1 MNYKLIDSEFDQMLR
16 DAMADLP
23 PPTDEELDAML
34 DEMWKEEQERQGVE
48 LFTLE
53 EIRLADEEHWRKD
66 QKSYWSGRSRVRV

>member
-34 DEMWKEEQERQGVE
+34 DEMWREEQERRQE
-48 LFTLE
+48 
-53 EIRLADEEHWRKD
+53 
-66 QKSYWSGRSRVRV
+66 QYWSGRTKARV

>member
-34 DEMWKEEQERQGVE
+34 DEMWREEQERRQE
-48 LFTLE
+48 
-53 EIRLADEEHWRKD
+53 
-66 QKSYWSGRSRVRV
+66 QYWSGRTRVAV

>member
-34 DEMWKEEQERQGVE
+34 DEMWKEEQERRQE
-48 LFTLE
+48 
-53 EIRLADEEHWRKD
+53 
-66 QKSYWSGRSRVRV
+66 QYWSGRTRVAI

>member
-34 DEMWKEEQERQGVE
+34 DEMWKEEQERRQE
-48 LFTLE
+48 
-53 EIRLADEEHWRKD
+53 
-66 QKSYWSGRSRVRV
+66 QYWSGRTRVVI

>member
-34 DEMWKEEQERQGVE
+34 DEMWKEEQERRQE
-48 LFTLE
+48 
-53 EIRLADEEHWRKD
+53 
-66 QKSYWSGRSRVRV
+66 QYWSGRTKARV

>member
-34 DEMWKEEQERQGVE
+34 DEMWREEQERRQE
-48 LFTLE
+48 
-53 EIRLADEEHWRKD
+53 
-66 QKSYWSGRSRVRV
+66 QYWSGRTKVAI

>member
-34 DEMWKEEQERQGVE
+34 NEMWREEQERRQE
-48 LFTLE
+48 
-53 EIRLADEEHWRKD
+53 
-66 QKSYWSGRSRVRV
+66 QYWSGRTRVAI

>member
-34 DEMWKEEQERQGVE
+34 DEMWKEEQERRQE
-48 LFTLE
+48 
-53 EIRLADEEHWRKD
+53 
-66 QKSYWSGRSRVRV
+66 QYWSGRTRVVA

>member
-34 DEMWKEEQERQGVE
+34 DEMWREEQERRQE
-48 LFTLE
+48 
-53 EIRLADEEHWRKD
+53 
-66 QKSYWSGRSRVRV
+66 QYWSGRTRVVI

>member
-34 DEMWKEEQERQGVE
+34 DEMWREEQERRQE
-48 LFTLE
+48 
-53 EIRLADEEHWRKD
+53 
-66 QKSYWSGRSRVRV
+66 QYWSGRTRVAI